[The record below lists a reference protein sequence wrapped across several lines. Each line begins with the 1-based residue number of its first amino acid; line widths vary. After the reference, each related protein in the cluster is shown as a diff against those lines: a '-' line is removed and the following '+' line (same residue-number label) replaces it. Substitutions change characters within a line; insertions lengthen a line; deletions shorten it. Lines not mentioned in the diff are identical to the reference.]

1 LVNYGKVITHGLVFI
16 GGPFKDEVLL

>member
-1 LVNYGKVITHGLVFI
+1 LVNYGKVTTHGLVFI